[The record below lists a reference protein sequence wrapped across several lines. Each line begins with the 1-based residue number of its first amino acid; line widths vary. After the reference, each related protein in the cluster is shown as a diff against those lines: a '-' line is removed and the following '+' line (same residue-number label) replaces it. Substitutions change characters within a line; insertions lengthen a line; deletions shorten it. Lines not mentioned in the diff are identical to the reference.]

1 MSTPIERESRYES
14 AEQSR
19 LMLWID
25 GVGAFLLCL
34 GQRVSIGGPAV
45 DSDPAEIPLLANLSR
60 RHATFVRNGEG
71 YLLEAHSLT
80 RVAGRP
86 IAERTYLNDGYDLE
100 FGDSVRLRFRLP
112 SVLSSSARLEFLSNH
127 RPAYNVDGVILMD
140 ESCLIGPG
148 AENHVQC
155 SDWPESVVLLP
166 LTVLLVSVTLP
177 KEKIPPPRA
186 KLLTVPFP
194 LTLLLV
200 SVTVLEG
207 KAHRHRRWNLPCGCR

>member
-1 MSTPIERESRYES
+1 MINVSTPIESRSKDESTDR
-14 AEQSR
+14 SR

-25 GVGAFLLCL
+25 GVGAYLLCL

-45 DSDPAEIPLLANLSR
+45 DSNPAEIPLLANLSR

-86 IAERTYLNDGYDLE
+86 IADRTYLNDGYELE

-112 SVLSSSARLEFLSNH
+112 SVLSTSARLEFLSNH

-155 SDWPESVVLLP
+155 SDWPESVVLFLRNSELYCKARSSLFIDGVP
-166 LTVLLVSVTLP
+166 AGDDSAISPGNVVTGTDFCFRI
-177 KEKIPPPRA
+177 ETI
-186 KLLTVPFP
+186 
-194 LTLLLV
+194 
-200 SVTVLEG
+200 E
-207 KAHRHRRWNLPCGCR
+207 

>member
-1 MSTPIERESRYES
+1 MINVSTPIESERRDEHT
-14 AEQSR
+14 EQSR

-25 GVGAFLLCL
+25 GVGAYLLCL

-45 DSDPAEIPLLANLSR
+45 DRNPAEIPLLANLSR

-71 YLLEAHSLT
+71 YLLEAHSPT

-86 IAERTYLNDGYDLE
+86 IAERTYLNDGYNLE

-112 SVLSSSARLEFLSNH
+112 SVLSTSARLEFLSNH

-148 AENHVQC
+148 AKNHVQC
-155 SDWPESVVLLP
+155 SGWPDSVVLFLRDGELFCKARSSLFIDGMP
-166 LTVLLVSVTLP
+166 ATDDVAIASGNVVTGTDFCFRV
-177 KEKIPPPRA
+177 ETI
-186 KLLTVPFP
+186 
-194 LTLLLV
+194 
-200 SVTVLEG
+200 E
-207 KAHRHRRWNLPCGCR
+207 